1 MQIDTHS
8 HIDPLAP
15 STANT
20 DPLASLMSTDLTAP
34 MLGVPL
40 LPGTVPIQPASNA
53 RAQVG
58 MRHHRRL
65 QQMRMAQQCA
75 PQTLPQQRPLHTPY
89 PSLVGQHGARDG
101 SSLHQ
106 TKSLQRMHSEPA
118 LSLASLNS
126 AAFSPLQTSI
136 SDSQGG
142 LLMSNSQPLQLPALT
157 TSPQLKSNT
166 LCYNLP
172 SQLSPLTDNSTL
184 PTAFKLKQEPLSS
197 TQSTLQRS
205 MSVTE
210 QLGSLHVGSL
220 GSLDDLLLLPS
231 PNKAEHSPA
240 FMSQETV
247 SSLQFSPT
255 QATPTT
261 IADHDFSALL
271 QSVNCGLPL
280 NTLAGT
286 NHGLSDALN
295 GISLLS
301 DTWSPSSETDLVSML
316 PDISHTSASTPGYS
330 LLPPLGS
337 SSLSDLQDARM
348 GAGFPDLSTFSS
360 DQLQILSPSSDN
372 SKELSDYLSASMST
386 PGCEPQRH
394 HSAATDSMDDM
405 ATTPTMESPQ
415 SETEP
420 MVFDPTFALENMDF
434 SFMPDDWD
442 MEQHR

>member
-1 MQIDTHS
+1 MPA
-8 HIDPLAP
+8 PL
-15 STANT
+15 
-20 DPLASLMSTDLTAP
+20 
-34 MLGVPL
+34 LGLPL
-40 LPGTVPIQPASNA
+40 LPGTVPIQPASSA

-75 PQTLPQQRPLHTPY
+75 TQTLPQQQRPLHTPY
-89 PSLVGQHGARDG
+89 PSLIGQHGARD
-101 SSLHQ
+101 SLSLHP

-118 LSLASLNS
+118 LSLAGLNG

-136 SDSQGG
+136 SDSHGG
-142 LLMSNSQPLQLPALT
+142 LQPLQLPALT
-157 TSPQLKSNT
+157 TSPELKSST
-166 LCYNLP
+166 DCYNLP

-184 PTAFKLKQEPLSS
+184 PSAFKLKQEPLSS

-210 QLGSLHVGSL
+210 QLGSLHVSSL

-231 PNKAEHSPA
+231 PSTAEHSPA
-240 FMSQETV
+240 FMSQETIA
-247 SSLQFSPT
+247 SLQFSPT
-255 QATPTT
+255 RATPNA
-261 IADHDFSALL
+261 IGDHDFSALL
-271 QSVNCGLPL
+271 QTVNCGLSL

-316 PDISHTSASTPGYS
+316 PDISHTGTSTTGYS

-337 SSLSDLQDARM
+337 SPLSDLQDTGM
-348 GAGFPDLSTFSS
+348 GTGFPDLSSFSS
-360 DQLQILSPSSDN
+360 DQLHMLSPGSDDT
-372 SKELSDYLSASMST
+372 KELSDYLSASMST

-394 HSAATDSMDDM
+394 HSVAADSMDDM

-415 SETEP
+415 SDTEP
-420 MVFDPTFALENMDF
+420 LVFDPTFALENMDF